1 MDLFLSV
8 RNELLLIPEIAET
21 QKESEDV
28 QREEISRAQMVDAYQ
43 SIIEVSKSLDYDTL
57 TFILDSIKKYQ
68 LPEKDQKITRK
79 IGEMAYK
86 LQWDEIVNLANE
98 GLSEQEN

>member
-1 MDLFLSV
+1 
-8 RNELLLIPEIAET
+8 
-21 QKESEDV
+21 
-28 QREEISRAQMVDAYQ
+28 MVDAYQ